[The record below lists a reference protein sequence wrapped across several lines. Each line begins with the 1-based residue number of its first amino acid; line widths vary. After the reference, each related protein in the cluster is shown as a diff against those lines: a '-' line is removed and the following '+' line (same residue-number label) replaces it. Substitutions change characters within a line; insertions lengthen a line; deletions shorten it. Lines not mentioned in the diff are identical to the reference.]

1 MNPQYECEDI
11 RDELLAAVEQTLIK
25 KKDFQPIGAVKKQE
39 GTIVLTSVNEEGPS
53 DKQSDIGALI
63 RAYKQMARR
72 GEIKACG
79 IAWKTSITDAKG
91 KKKDVI
97 AISLE
102 HRCGY
107 SVIVGEPYKLTLF
120 RKLIK
125 EEIFTQE
132 GRHDVF

>member
-11 RDELLAAVEQTLIK
+11 MEELLATVEQTLIK
-25 KKDFQPIGAVKKQE
+25 KRDFQPIGAVKKQE

-53 DKQSDIGALI
+53 DKHSVIGALV
-63 RAYKQMARR
+63 RAYRQMAHR

-79 IAWKTSITDAKG
+79 IAWKTAITGADG

-120 RKLIK
+120 RKLKK
-125 EEIFTQE
+125 EEIFSQE